1 MNFIVPNY
9 SRSKIE
15 KAGKTISKHNE
26 TDKEFM
32 DFIPVVDN
40 WRASHA
46 FPLNE
51 IATIINN
58 VLHGDDSIRFV
69 QRLKRLESIINKL
82 KKDNNTGLYRM
93 QDLAGC
99 RIIVSNIMVL
109 KKYIDLVKNALK
121 NSGQKIVREYDYIN
135 NPRENSGYRSYHI
148 VVEYVNNNNIEYNGM
163 FVEIQI
169 RTKLEN
175 LWATTVEI
183 IDFMMSKT
191 LKAGTGD
198 KIYMEFF
205 KLVSGLFSIEEGTK
219 IVKGISSEKKE
230 IVNRIY
236 EIDKKESIREKLRA
250 YNNALNMFK
259 QVENNQ
265 DNVYFLLHIDMR
277 KKILN
282 VTSYTN
288 DAINLAIEEYHNY
301 EKMKKNNGIDTLL
314 VSGKN
319 FDIIK
324 ESYPNYFI
332 DTLQF
337 LNNVGKLCMDYPE
350 KPSIVLPMNSNSKK
364 IIDLFDIYEYKS
376 ILQKDSYIVE
386 EDGIGISNGN
396 IINCPPWAATLDDAY
411 LRFSGIIFNPKYIQN
426 NKKINVIDMNCQGI
440 LVLQT
445 GASFL
450 IEKTNW
456 SFISNI
462 DSIFIKC
469 KNGIGNEYLKLLIS
483 WFKSNICLWN
493 VLCNFHSNTIANR
506 RVYSELT
513 FPILKNDKLIIGN
526 CKQILKKE
534 KEFIDQ
540 FNHMV
545 ENKNDVSSFT
555 EKFNNDIREILI
567 RNEKVYCE
575 HYNINPSSAQIM
587 KNDLGLKGYF
597 VY

>member
-1 MNFIVPNY
+1 MNFITPKY

-15 KAGKTISKHNE
+15 KAGKTISKCCE
-26 TDKEFM
+26 TDKDFL

-51 IATIINN
+51 IVTIIDNA
-58 VLHGDDSIRFV
+58 LCGDNSIKFV

-82 KKDNNTGLYRM
+82 KRENNTGLYRM

-99 RIIVSNIMVL
+99 RIIVSNISVL
-109 KKYIDLVKNALK
+109 TKYIGLVKDALK

-183 IDFMMSKT
+183 IDFMMSET

-198 KIYMEFF
+198 KAYMEFF

-219 IVKGISSEKKE
+219 IVKGISTEKKE

-236 EIDKKESIREKLRA
+236 EIDKEKSIREKLYA

-259 QVENNQ
+259 EVKNDQE
-265 DNVYFLLHIDMR
+265 NVYFLLYIDMR

-288 DAINLAIEEYHNY
+288 NAINSAIEDYHNH
-301 EKMKKNNGIDTLL
+301 EKMKKNNGIDALL
-314 VSGKN
+314 VSGKS

-337 LNNVGKLCMDYPE
+337 LNSVGKLCIDYPE
-350 KPSIVLPMNSNSKK
+350 KPSIILFMNNNSKK
-364 IIDLFDIYEYKS
+364 IVDLFDIYEYKS
-376 ILQKDSYIVE
+376 ILQKDSYIM
-386 EDGIGISNGN
+386 EDGIGISDGN
-396 IINCPPWAATLDDAY
+396 IINCPSWAATLDDTY
-411 LRFSGIIFNPKYIQN
+411 LRFSGIIINEDFIQG

-450 IEKTNW
+450 IEKSNW
-456 SFISNI
+456 SFVSDV
-462 DSIFIKC
+462 DSVFIKC
-469 KNGIGNEYLKLLIS
+469 KKGINDEYLKLLIS
-483 WFKSNICLWN
+483 WFKSNTCLWN
-493 VLCNFHSNTIANR
+493 VLCNFHSNTIANK
-506 RVYSELT
+506 RVYSQLT
-513 FPILKNDKLIIGN
+513 FPMLKNDRNIIEN
-526 CKQILKKE
+526 CNQILKKE
-534 KEFIDQ
+534 KEFIYQ
-540 FNHMV
+540 FHHIDD
-545 ENKNDVSSFT
+545 NKIDASSYI
-555 EKFNNDIREILI
+555 EEFNNDIREILI
-567 RNEKVYCE
+567 QNEKTYYE
-575 HYNINPSSAQIM
+575 HYNINTSSVKIM